1 MLHRRMQKAK
11 FGTFGKSKLW
21 KFECV
26 QNSVVLSQA
35 DLVSMKD
42 MERFHENT
50 LLDQILI
57 FLLAKFIIGAKLTCW
72 KLFHGNGNSAGT
84 FFKILSWCKNYD
96 FKKFTSKRIFMISRK
111 KATSGR
117 IAAWQSSLLRA
128 PASASESARC
138 TWWGRG
144 WRSALEYLFNHI
156 CVQLW
161 NIWNIYSIIFVC
173 SFGIFEIFI

>member
-26 QNSVVLSQA
+26 QNSVVLSRA

-84 FFKILSWCKNYD
+84 FFKSWVDVKI
-96 FKKFTSKRIFMISRK
+96 TISRGFLWFQEK

-128 PASASESARC
+128 PASASESAHC

-144 WRSALEYLFNHI
+144 RRSALEY
-156 CVQLW
+156 
-161 NIWNIYSIIFVC
+161 YSIIFVC
-173 SFGIFEIFI
+173 SFGIFEIFIKSYLYAALE

>member
-1 MLHRRMQKAK
+1 MDRNMPHRRMQKAK

-84 FFKILSWCKNYD
+84 FFKSWVDVKITISRNSPLRG
-96 FKKFTSKRIFMISRK
+96 FFMISRK
-111 KATSGR
+111 KSHLWKDCRLTKF
-117 IAAWQSSLLRA
+117 SLTCSCICFWVRPL
-128 PASASESARC
+128 
-138 TWWGRG
+138 
-144 WRSALEYLFNHI
+144 YLMGERMA
-156 CVQLW
+156 V
-161 NIWNIYSIIFVC
+161 
-173 SFGIFEIFI
+173 SFGIFI

>member
-1 MLHRRMQKAK
+1 MDRNMPHRRMQKAK

-84 FFKILSWCKNYD
+84 FLKSWVDGKI
-96 FKKFTSKRIFMISRK
+96 TISRNSPLRGFLWFQEK
-111 KATSGR
+111 KPPLEGLPLDKVLSYV
-117 IAAWQSSLLRA
+117 LLHLLLSP
-128 PASASESARC
+128 PAVPE
-138 TWWGRG
+138 GE
-144 WRSALEYLFNHI
+144 RSA
-156 CVQLW
+156 V
-161 NIWNIYSIIFVC
+161 
-173 SFGIFEIFI
+173 SFWIFIQS